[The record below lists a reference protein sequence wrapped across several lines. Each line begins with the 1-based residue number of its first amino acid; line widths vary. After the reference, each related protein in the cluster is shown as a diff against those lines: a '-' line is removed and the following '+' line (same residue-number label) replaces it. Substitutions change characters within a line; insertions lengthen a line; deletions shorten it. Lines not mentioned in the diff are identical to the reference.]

1 MKIRHIIPITIS
13 VIAVLLF
20 TACPNK
26 SGDIHEQG
34 EINTQEPVKDTIILY
49 GIDATNYDVVDDVVK
64 DGETLS
70 NILTNFNVSQGTI
83 NSIAE
88 NSKNTF
94 DVRKLRAGA
103 DYSIFLSNDT
113 IPVAHYMVYQIDK
126 IKYVVYSFKDSVY
139 SQLVQRPTDTVLK
152 VSSGVITTSLW
163 NAVIDCGISPKLTDE
178 LSKIYAWTVDF
189 FGIQKDDSFKMLYEE
204 ILVDDTVVVDCG
216 RILAAE
222 LTNVG
227 KTYKSYYFDY
237 KDNKGYFDEKGA
249 SMKKQFLKAPLE
261 YTRISSRFSNAR
273 MHPIYKVVRPH
284 HGVDYAAPA
293 GTPVHTIGN
302 GTVIAKGY
310 DKKGGGNYV
319 KIKHNDTYTTVYMH
333 LKGFAK
339 DIAVGTRVKQGQL
352 IGFVGSTGAA
362 TGPHLD
368 FRVYKKGVAIDPL
381 SMIPEPADPIS
392 KKDMLEF
399 EKIVKQYSSILDDV
413 PITHARTIDRINI
426 SDMLSSDKY
435 YENETKIFNPTSF
448 IPDFCR
454 MQK

>member
-26 SGDIHEQG
+26 SGDIHEEG

-249 SMKKQFLKAPLE
+249 SMK
-261 YTRISSRFSNAR
+261 
-273 MHPIYKVVRPH
+273 
-284 HGVDYAAPA
+284 
-293 GTPVHTIGN
+293 
-302 GTVIAKGY
+302 
-310 DKKGGGNYV
+310 
-319 KIKHNDTYTTVYMH
+319 
-333 LKGFAK
+333 
-339 DIAVGTRVKQGQL
+339 
-352 IGFVGSTGAA
+352 
-362 TGPHLD
+362 
-368 FRVYKKGVAIDPL
+368 
-381 SMIPEPADPIS
+381 
-392 KKDMLEF
+392 
-399 EKIVKQYSSILDDV
+399 
-413 PITHARTIDRINI
+413 
-426 SDMLSSDKY
+426 
-435 YENETKIFNPTSF
+435 
-448 IPDFCR
+448 
-454 MQK
+454 